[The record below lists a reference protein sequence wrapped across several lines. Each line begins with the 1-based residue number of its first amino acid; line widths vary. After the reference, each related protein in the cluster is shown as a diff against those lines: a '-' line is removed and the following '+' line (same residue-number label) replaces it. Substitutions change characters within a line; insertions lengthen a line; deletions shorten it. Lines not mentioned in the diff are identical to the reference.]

1 MAKVL
6 VTRALKQAQ
15 PFANTLEAAG
25 FEPVFFP
32 TIEIRPMSDLNA
44 LKKASQDIEKYD
56 WVIFTS
62 ANAVDVFYETVGVP
76 TKLPK
81 VAAIGSKTV
90 MRLNSIN
97 IKADFVPEEY
107 IGEAL
112 FEGLGDVQGKCF
124 LLPRAKI
131 AREILPD
138 EICKAGGCVHEIA
151 IYETVTAMPTEDEYT
166 ALREGVDVVTFTSP
180 STVNNFVKLTQ
191 KAGLNP
197 LNLTGSP
204 LFACIGPVTEEAAR
218 EAGLSPLVVAE
229 TYTTEGL
236 IEILKNA
243 VPEGN

>member
-1 MAKVL
+1 
-6 VTRALKQAQ
+6 
-15 PFANTLEAAG
+15 
-25 FEPVFFP
+25 
-32 TIEIRPMSDLNA
+32 

-90 MRLNSIN
+90 MRLNSID
-97 IKADFVPEEY
+97 IKVDFVPEEY

-124 LLPRAKI
+124 LLPRAKV

-166 ALREGVDVVTFTSP
+166 ALREGVDVVSFTSP
-180 STVNNFVKLTQ
+180 SAVNNFVKLA
-191 KAGLNP
+191 KEAGLDP
-197 LNLTGSP
+197 LNLKGNP
-204 LFACIGPVTEEAAR
+204 LIVCIGPVTEKAAR
-218 EAGLSPLVVAE
+218 EAGFSSIVVAE
-229 TYTTEGL
+229 NYTTEGL
-236 IEILKNA
+236 IEILKNT
-243 VPEGN
+243 VPERK